1 MHCDETYII
10 INLYK
15 DSTLFFTIW
24 INSVKSSI
32 QRVQGE
38 YFIFMQ
44 TIPFIEFGLS
54 NPIMQAIDDIGY
66 EEPTPIQAAAIP
78 LLMRGKDVIGQS
90 QTGTGKTAA
99 FAIPAIERL
108 LADREKGV
116 QVLILCPTREL
127 AIQACDEIR
136 KLTRHIEWLH
146 TAAVYGGQDIERQIK
161 QLRMGVQIV
170 VGTPGRIMDHMR
182 RHTLWLG
189 NVKTAILDEADE
201 MLSMGFRDDIETIFA
216 DVPQERQ
223 TVLFS
228 ATMSPEIME
237 ITKLYMNSPEIIRVV
252 RKELTVPAIDQYY
265 YNIPHSH
272 KMEALSRLMDVYHP
286 EPAMIFCNTKKQV
299 DELVSA
305 MQQRGYVAEGLHGDM
320 KQRARDHV
328 MNTFR
333 GGKVDMLIATD
344 VAARGID
351 ISDIGAVFNYDIPQ
365 DVEYYVHRIG
375 RTGRA
380 GKSGLAFT
388 FVTGSREMAELRGIM
403 KYTRS
408 EITKGTVP
416 TTAQVMECRK
426 LRFARKVCAAVENE
440 DLSEYIH
447 MVEQL
452 SDEGISPVE
461 IAAALLK
468 SEMTADGR
476 TSMPSESDDFVFAGH
491 ERRCSRNASGNAERR
506 DLRDG
511 RKNRRFCDRDRNMV
525 SIYINLGSS
534 AGISPKHIVG
544 AVANEAGLPGRSIG
558 RIEISDRYST
568 FDVPQESAETVIN
581 ALNKT
586 RLVGRRVNARLFNEQ
601 Y

>member
-1 MHCDETYII
+1 
-10 INLYK
+10 
-15 DSTLFFTIW
+15 
-24 INSVKSSI
+24 
-32 QRVQGE
+32 
-38 YFIFMQ
+38 MQ
-44 TIPFIEFGLS
+44 TIPFSDFGLS
-54 NPIMQAIDDIGY
+54 EPILRAIDDIGY
-66 EEPTPIQAAAIP
+66 EEATPIQTAAIP
-78 LLMRGKDVIGQS
+78 PLLSGRDVIGQS

-127 AIQACDEIR
+127 AIQACEEIR
-136 KLTRHIEWLH
+136 KLTRHIDWIH
-146 TAAVYGGQDIERQIK
+146 TAAVYGGQDIERQIR

-182 RHTLWLG
+182 RHTLRLG
-189 NVKTAILDEADE
+189 NIKVAILDEADE
-201 MLSMGFRDDIETIFA
+201 MLSMGFREDIETIFA

-237 ITKLYMNSPEIIRVV
+237 ITKLYQKEPELIRVV
-252 RKELTVPAIDQYY
+252 RKELTVREIDQYY

-272 KMEALSRLMDVYHP
+272 KIEALSRLMDVNHP

-320 KQRARDHV
+320 KQQARDHV

-333 GGKVDMLIATD
+333 SGKVDILIATD

-351 ISDIGAVFNYDIPQ
+351 ISGIGAVFNYDIPQ

-388 FVTGSREMAELRGIM
+388 FVTGSHEMAELRGIM

-408 EITKGTVP
+408 EITKGTIP
-416 TTAQVMECRK
+416 TSAQVMECRR
-426 LRFARKVCAAVENE
+426 LRFAKKVCAAVENE
-440 DLSEYIH
+440 DLGEYIQ

-452 SDEGISPVE
+452 ADEGFSAIE

-468 SEMTADGR
+468 SEMTSDGR
-476 TSMPSESDDFVFAGH
+476 TSMPSEADDFAFAGH
-491 ERRCSRNASGNAERR
+491 ERKCSRNSERGGDRREFR
-506 DLRDG
+506 DV
-511 RKNRRFCDRDRNMV
+511 RKSRRFGDRDRNMIK
-525 SIYINLGSS
+525 IYINLGSA
-534 AGISPKHIVG
+534 AGIKPGHIVG
-544 AVANEAGLPGRSIG
+544 AVANETGLPGRSIG
-558 RIEISDRYST
+558 RIEISDKYST
-568 FDVPQESAETVIN
+568 FDVPQEAAELVIN
-581 ALNKT
+581 TLCKT
-586 RLVGRRVNARLFNEQ
+586 RIMGRRVSARIFNEQ
-601 Y
+601 H